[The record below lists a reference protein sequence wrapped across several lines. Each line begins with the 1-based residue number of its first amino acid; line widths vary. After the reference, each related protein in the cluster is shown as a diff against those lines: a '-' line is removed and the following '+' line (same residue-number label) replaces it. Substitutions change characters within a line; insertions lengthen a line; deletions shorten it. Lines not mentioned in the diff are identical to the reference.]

1 MRSIFAR
8 TRWWLARWN
17 LVVLALTLVLM
28 CATMYGAFYQSFLSQ
43 MDLGLQSHAQETL
56 RETGHDVAHFG
67 RDGYEGGFFALV
79 VGPGGQLIENP
90 QQVRVASLTLSRANA
105 PTHFETASVNG
116 ESTRLYVEPLS
127 TGPWAGSLLVVG
139 ESLAPEQSAVY
150 RLLLVVL
157 VVGGGGLVAA
167 VVAAW
172 FLSGKAL
179 GPIQAAFQ
187 RQQEF
192 TADAS
197 HELRTPL
204 TVMRSATDLLSRHQ
218 DVPLRENADLV
229 DDLRGEIGRLERIT
243 ADLLTLARSDAGKME
258 LAVGELELGGLAAEV
273 VRRMGPLAVQRQ
285 VALQL
290 AGSERLVVEAD
301 PDRIEQVLIILL
313 DNALKHTPAG
323 GQVEVSLR
331 KQGHQAVVAVRD
343 NGEGIASEQLE
354 RVFDRFYRADRAR
367 SHADGGTGLGLA
379 IAKALAEAHDGQLSL
394 RSVPGAG
401 TTATLRLTLLPPA
414 SLAGKIARLATRRTG
429 PPLRD

>member
-17 LVVLALTLVLM
+17 LVVLALTLILM
-28 CATMYGAFYQSFLSQ
+28 CATMFGAFYQSFLSQ

-56 RETGHDVAHFG
+56 RETGHVAHFG
-67 RDGYEGGFFALV
+67 HDGYEGGFFALI
-79 VGPGGQLIENP
+79 VGPGGRLIENP
-90 QQVRVASLTLSRANA
+90 QQVRLASLTLSRANA
-105 PTHFETASVNG
+105 PAHFETASVNG
-116 ESTRLYVEPLS
+116 ESTRLYVEPLAA
-127 TGPWAGSLLVVG
+127 GPWAGSTLVVG

-157 VVGGGGLVAA
+157 VVGGGGLMAA

-179 GPIQAAFQ
+179 GPIQVAFQ
-187 RQQEF
+187 RQQDF

-204 TVMRSATDLLSRHQ
+204 TVMRSATDLLSQHE
-218 DVPLRENADLV
+218 DEPLRENAELV
-229 DDLRGEIGRLERIT
+229 DDLRGEIVRLERIT
-243 ADLLTLARSDAGKME
+243 ADLLTLARSDAGKIE
-258 LAVGELELGGLAAEV
+258 LAVGEIELGGMAGKV
-273 VRRMGPLAVQRQ
+273 TRRMGPLAEQRQ
-285 VALQL
+285 VALRL
-290 AGSERLVVEAD
+290 VGSEQLVVEAD

-323 GQVEVSLR
+323 GQVEVALR

-343 NGEGIASEQLE
+343 SGEGIASEQLD

-367 SHADGGTGLGLA
+367 SHVDGGTGLGLA
-379 IAKALAEAHDGQLSL
+379 IAKALAEAHDGQLTL
-394 RSVPGAG
+394 RSVPGEG
-401 TTATLRLTLLPPA
+401 TTATLRLMLLPSA
-414 SLAGKIARLATRRTG
+414 SLAGKIARLATRRAG
-429 PPLRD
+429 QALDD